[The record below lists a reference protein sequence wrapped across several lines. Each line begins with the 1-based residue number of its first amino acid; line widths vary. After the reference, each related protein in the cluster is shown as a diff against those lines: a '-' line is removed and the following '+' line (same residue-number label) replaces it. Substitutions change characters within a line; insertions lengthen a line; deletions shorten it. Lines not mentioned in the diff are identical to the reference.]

1 MSRYRPPRK
10 PGSKYIT
17 PEGHERLQQELKFL
31 WRVKRPHVTRILSE
45 AAAEGDRSENA
56 EYIYRK
62 KQLREIDGRVRFLTK
77 RLENMKVVRDLPS
90 DPNRIYF
97 GAWFTLE
104 DEAGEEQAYRVVGP
118 DEIDPKRRWI
128 SMDSPMG
135 RAVLGKGLDEEF
147 TLNLPSGEA
156 TFMVLEVRYDGDPTQ
171 EFSFTDADRN

>member
-17 PEGHERLQQELKFL
+17 PQGHERLQKELKFL

-77 RLENMKVVRDLPS
+77 RLENMKVVRERPS
-90 DPNRIYF
+90 DPGRVYF

-104 DEAGEEQAYRVVGP
+104 DEEGEEHRYRVVGP
-118 DEIDPKRRWI
+118 DEIDPQRRWI

-135 RAVLGKGLDEEF
+135 RAVLGKALDDEF
-147 TLNLPSGEA
+147 TVNLPAGEA
-156 TFMVLEVRYDGDPTQ
+156 TYMVVDVRYDGDASQ
-171 EFSFTDADRN
+171 DIDFSEADKN